1 MIIESVQRKNYKLNL
16 DYIKLYLNYGGE
28 NMRENTMDYNEYTFE
43 QACNA
48 AELGLKV
55 ICDADSKTVLVTDKG

>member
-1 MIIESVQRKNYKLNL
+1 
-16 DYIKLYLNYGGE
+16 
-28 NMRENTMDYNEYTFE
+28 MRENTMDYDEYTFE